1 LRAALLAAHVSA
13 SIAYIVWRAGWT
25 MNAEHPVFAALVL
38 LAEAAL
44 LACGFVFYFMILRRP
59 ERAAPPRL
67 LTRTP
72 TIDVLIATYNED
84 VELLRLTATAARD
97 MELPH
102 RTFICD
108 DGRRPAMAALAREL
122 GVGYLTRPDNLDF
135 KAGNLNH
142 ALART
147 DGELVLV
154 LDADHVPHPA
164 LLSRTVGHF
173 ADEQVALVQTPQVY
187 YNVDSFQHDL
197 AAGRPLWHE
206 GVLFHHVIQPG
217 ADRLNAAFFV
227 GTGGVVRRSALA
239 AIGNFATGSITEDI
253 HTSMRL
259 HAAGYRSVYVDEAL
273 GFMLAA
279 DTPFAYA
286 RQRERWCQG
295 SMQILRSECPLW
307 KRGLS
312 LWQRIFYFNALSV
325 YLTAYLHLVCYLA
338 PGLFLL
344 FGWSPIDAGNEHA
357 VWWFAAHV
365 LFSLVTYRA
374 LAGRHARLLLGECFR
389 IINLPIFLRASLALL
404 KPEGL
409 RFRVTPKGRHGGLPR
424 WLLGIVIA
432 LGLFNL
438 TAAGAG
444 VAAAAGGQAAVGPV
458 LFATMFATF
467 FALAAALATAH
478 VLARRRAEDAFM
490 FPVSLPARVSDAAG
504 AQPALIR
511 RLNEQTAIVICERSV
526 AEGAQVQLDL
536 RAAQIAQ
543 PVCGLVSGVDHDGAA
558 PVLRVEL
565 ETLGREDRQRLSAV
579 LFHVALPTFFEGLTG
594 TPPVPARPTAAA
606 LPVAAHDDR
615 EVLLPVHQGI
625 L

>member
-344 FGWSPIDAGNEHA
+344 FGWSPIDAGNEH
-357 VWWFAAHV
+357 FAN
-365 LFSLVTYRA
+365 
-374 LAGRHARLLLGECFR
+374 E
-389 IINLPIFLRASLALL
+389 LPEVGCDAQA
-404 KPEGL
+404 P
-409 RFRVTPKGRHGGLPR
+409 
-424 WLLGIVIA
+424 
-432 LGLFNL
+432 
-438 TAAGAG
+438 
-444 VAAAAGGQAAVGPV
+444 AAVEGEELQRLV
-458 LFATMFATF
+458 AEAVAT
-467 FALAAALATAH
+467 
-478 VLARRRAEDAFM
+478 
-490 FPVSLPARVSDAAG
+490 LPAS
-504 AQPALIR
+504 
-511 RLNEQTAIVICERSV
+511 
-526 AEGAQVQLDL
+526 
-536 RAAQIAQ
+536 
-543 PVCGLVSGVDHDGAA
+543 
-558 PVLRVEL
+558 
-565 ETLGREDRQRLSAV
+565 
-579 LFHVALPTFFEGLTG
+579 
-594 TPPVPARPTAAA
+594 
-606 LPVAAHDDR
+606 DR
-615 EVLLPVHQGI
+615 EVYEQRFVKGLTQLEAARALGITRIQVRRRENRLKRSLLASLKAAGYGDSAAEVRPIGSRSRTREPA
-625 L
+625 